1 MIMRLPG
8 IYEERLSRFRDGE
21 TEINIFLIP
30 GNHGERSLMID
41 AGFKDR
47 RCLAQMERALS
58 CLDITY
64 DKLDVFVTHKH
75 HDHSGLASEYAELGA
90 RILMNPEENRH
101 HYDCHVLQ

>member
-41 AGFKDR
+41 
-47 RCLAQMERALS
+47 C
-58 CLDITY
+58 
-64 DKLDVFVTHKH
+64 
-75 HDHSGLASEYAELGA
+75 GL
-90 RILMNPEENRH
+90 
-101 HYDCHVLQ
+101 